1 MEIKVYKA
9 VPEQLS
15 HGEQYRYGETHQH
28 DTARKPTY
36 QEVNRIHEEKLRSA
50 IHIGPFIISCLHSS
64 AHQSRVHWTKPAW
77 SHGDVLMEKKDYCI
91 GLILDEISH

>member
-28 DTARKPTY
+28 DTARQPTY
-36 QEVNRIHEEKLRSA
+36 QEVNRIHEEKLRLA
-50 IHIGPFIISCLHSS
+50 IHSYWSIHYFMFTLLCTPIKSS
-64 AHQSRVHWTKPAW
+64 LDKAS
-77 SHGDVLMEKKDYCI
+77 ME
-91 GLILDEISH
+91 SMVMS